1 MRQGSALHENR
12 RDDEPV
18 KTGSDRS
25 FGCTVGAI
33 AILIGA
39 VKAVLAGAL
48 TPLASSLIVVGGA
61 LLLLAL
67 AAPARLAVL
76 NRLWLKLGAAMALV
90 VNPIVLM
97 VLFFLAVTPMALV
110 MRLAGKRPL
119 QLAFDPNADSYW
131 IKREPSQGGGS
142 TMRQQF

>member
-1 MRQGSALHENR
+1 VRQDSALHENL
-12 RDDEPV
+12 RDEEPIQ
-18 KTGSDRS
+18 TGSDRA
-25 FGCTVGAI
+25 FGYTVGGVAI
-33 AILIGA
+33 VIGA

-48 TPLASSLIVVGGA
+48 SPVSSSLFVVGGA

-76 NRLWLKLGAAMALV
+76 NRVWLKLGAAMAKV

-97 VLFFLAVTPMALV
+97 VLFSLVVAPMALV
-110 MRLAGKRPL
+110 MRLVGKRPL
-119 QLAFDPNADSYW
+119 RLDFDPDTDSYW
-131 IKREPSQGGGS
+131 IKREPSPVRGS